1 MPSTVRTA
9 RAPTD
14 LKPNLIRIKKRN
26 DERADRRK
34 GGERGKEFQQLGTSD
49 QVFGRPRTGR
59 VAHTILTDA
68 ALMMRATGRVARA
81 GLDEMRPILVTRAST
96 ARIRPLDQKSPAP

>member
-1 MPSTVRTA
+1 MPRTVRTA

-26 DERADRRK
+26 DEHADRRK
-34 GGERGKEFQQLGTSD
+34 GGERVKEFQQLGTSD
-49 QVFGRPRTGR
+49 QVFGRPRTGC

-81 GLDEMRPILVTRAST
+81 ELDEMRPILVTRAST